1 MGNIGAVAVVIVGF
15 VVGFLGFDLVFGV
28 GYSANQALAQYLCGG
43 LGAIFGLLVV
53 MGKERWR

>member
-1 MGNIGAVAVVIVGF
+1 MGNIGAIAVVIVGF
-15 VVGFLGFDLVFGV
+15 LGFELLVGV